1 MPISQSSKK
10 SLRKSI
16 KNRKSNVTLKNK
28 LKTVL
33 KAFLAKP
40 NEEALQKAHS
50 MLDKAKKRGLIH
62 ENKVAR
68 VKSQLSKK
76 VGGEAV
82 IKAKVVKK
90 ATKKTAVKRTA
101 KAKMSK

>member
-1 MPISQSSKK
+1 MPITLSSKK

-16 KNRKSNVTLKNK
+16 KNRKSNVNIKNK

-33 KAFLAKP
+33 KDFLGKP
-40 NEEALQKAHS
+40 TEEALKKAHS
-50 MLDKAKKRGLIH
+50 MLDKAKKKGLIH

-76 VGGEAV
+76 VGGPAV
-82 IKAKVVKK
+82 VKAKVVK
-90 ATKKTAVKRTA
+90 AKKTTKAKRTA